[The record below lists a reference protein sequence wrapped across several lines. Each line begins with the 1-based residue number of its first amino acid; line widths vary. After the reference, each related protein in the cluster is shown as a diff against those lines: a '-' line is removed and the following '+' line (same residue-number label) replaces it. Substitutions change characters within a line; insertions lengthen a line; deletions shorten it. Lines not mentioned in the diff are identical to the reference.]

1 MSSLFVRNEGDDV
14 RLLEMVNRL
23 LLKIATVG
31 VIISMAAIA
40 IIIPYEVFGRYI
52 LNEMATWSGEAATF
66 SLVWASMMGAA
77 AGLRKG
83 YQVGMTSVLE
93 SLPAKHARL
102 VQGVGYLWSIFFLAI
117 MVYFGFEQASLNY
130 HQTSPGMGIRMSI
143 PYAALPIGFLVMLL
157 VTIEDALLF
166 LGLGKGKQPKE
177 GQPC

>member
-1 MSSLFVRNEGDDV
+1 MREDTSKWGDDV
-14 RLLEMVNRL
+14 RLLEMLNML

-40 IIIPYEVFGRYI
+40 IIIPYEVFGRYV

-66 SLVWASMMGAA
+66 SLVWATMMGAA
-77 AGLRKG
+77 VGLRKG

-93 SLPAKHARL
+93 ALPANYARL
-102 VQGVGYLWSIFFLAI
+102 VQGIGYFWSIFFLAI

-130 HQTSPGMGIRMSI
+130 YQTSPGMGIRMAI

-157 VTIEDALLF
+157 LTIEDLLIF
-166 LGLGKGKQPKE
+166 LGMGKGTQSKE